1 MSPVHRTCSFL
12 NIFNSFGWHSG
23 SFFYPFIR
31 TLENIDNHIIK
42 SIREGDYREIDIIYD
57 QYKKDFIRWAM
68 RKFPVTKDDALD
80 IFQDTMIAF
89 LKNIRKGKIEKF
101 EYSVKSYLYAI
112 GRNLLINK
120 VKFEK
125 RYDNEIDEENAEKI
139 AQQGLLFSDKAEP
152 NSQLVDQLLNK
163 LGEPCYTILKLFYYH
178 NYSLESIAREIG
190 SKSEN
195 VARAQ
200 KARCIKSL
208 KDMFLEKMQGRSID
222 LL

>member
-1 MSPVHRTCSFL
+1 LESSDN
-12 NIFNSFGWHSG
+12 NIIQN
-23 SFFYPFIR
+23 IR
-31 TLENIDNHIIK
+31 N
-42 SIREGDYREIDIIYD
+42 GDYKDVVGFYD
-57 QYKKDFIRWAM
+57 RYKKDFVSWAI

-80 IFQDTMIAF
+80 IFQDTMIAL

-101 EYSVKSYLYAI
+101 DYSVKNYLYAI
-112 GRNLLINK
+112 GKNLLLNK

-125 RYDNEIDEENAEKI
+125 RYDNEIDESTIERI
-139 AQQGLLFSDKAEP
+139 AQQVLVLPDKAEP
-152 NSQLVDQLLNK
+152 NTQLIDQLLIK

-190 SKSEN
+190 SKRAN

-208 KDMFLEKMQGRSID
+208 KDLFQKKFSEDRLAHGNV
-222 LL
+222 